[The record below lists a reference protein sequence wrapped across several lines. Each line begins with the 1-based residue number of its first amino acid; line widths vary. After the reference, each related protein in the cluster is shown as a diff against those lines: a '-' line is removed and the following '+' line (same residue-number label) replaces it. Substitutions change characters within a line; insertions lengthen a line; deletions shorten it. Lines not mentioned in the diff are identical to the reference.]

1 MSRKSILILLIS
13 SIFSLSAYAQ
23 LATLKGKITDQEKKP
38 IKGATIRLIA
48 SALQRQSEADGTFR
62 FGSLKPSR
70 YLVRFIAMGFASQDK
85 LVELKANDTTLLDI
99 ELKPD
104 VSTLREVKIATKS
117 TALRAKEQPENIAV
131 IDAKKYY
138 NRPEGTI
145 AILNQ
150 TAGIKV
156 RQSGG
161 LGSNSNFYI
170 NGLSGKQVKFFVDG
184 IPLDYLGAGLNL
196 NILPINIIDRIE
208 VYKGV
213 MPVKLGADALGGA
226 INMVTRN
233 TARNYLDAAYA
244 ISSFNTHQANINLKK
259 TINKLLFADLT
270 AFYNYSDNN
279 YKVDAE
285 LPEAGKPLPYRA
297 KRFHDKFEN
306 YYTNLKIG
314 LNPSKWADELSFFTS
329 LAKLDQQIQH
339 NRFMTQPYGEVSYS
353 EKSWNNG
360 LLFKKRDIGQRLSI
374 NAFIGLNR
382 LNTHFIDTSLN
393 TYLWNGE
400 APLNYRRSSGG
411 ESGPIQE
418 PRTKILSFLARLNLS
433 FKLNKT
439 SALDANLVNN
449 HTTSN
454 DDNPLTQAYPVKLD
468 KTVVG
473 LAFQK
478 EFPLLRLTSVSAIK
492 YFDYHTRGYIISPAD
507 NRSLSGAQASK
518 TRLGFS
524 QALRWRAGDSLL
536 LKSSY
541 EYASRLPDEL
551 ELFGTYQN
559 RVYPNPTLLPEVSH
573 NINLGVQYTL
583 PKLGFELNGFYRN
596 VSNII
601 FAPPSSSPFYIIY
614 RNLLKG
620 QITGL
625 DGEVFYDVLPQLRLT
640 VNATWQNYIS
650 KTPAADSGTGGNDS
664 HYNERLP
671 NIPFLFANS
680 ELLFNKS
687 HIFKKDDRLSL
698 WYNLGYVHWFYLFW
712 GSDGNANQKL
722 TIPTQ
727 FTQGAGISY
736 LFNNGRYALSFGVN
750 NLGNAKLTDNYGVQR
765 PGRSFQFKLRT
776 FIQ

>member
-1 MSRKSILILLIS
+1 MNRILFLLIGC
-13 SIFSLSAYAQ
+13 FCSLSAFAQ
-23 LATLKGKITDQEKKP
+23 LGTLKGKITDQEKNP
-38 IKGATIRLIA
+38 IQGASILFKDG
-48 SALQRQSEADGTFR
+48 LQAKSQADGSFH
-62 FGSLKPSR
+62 FDKLKPGSHLIR
-70 YLVRFIAMGFASQDK
+70 IHAIGFKGQDEQI
-85 LVELKANDTTLLDI
+85 LIKANDTVLLNI

-104 VSTLREVKIATKS
+104 VKALKEVNIASKSSTLT
-117 TALRAKEQPENIAV
+117 AKEQPENIAV

-138 NRPEGTI
+138 NRPEGTV

-161 LGSNSNFYI
+161 LGSDANFYI

-184 IPLDYLGAGLNL
+184 IPLDYLGAGMNL

-213 MPVKLGADALGGA
+213 IPVKLGADALGGA
-226 INMVTRN
+226 INIVTRN
-233 TARNYLDAAYA
+233 AASNYLDAAYS

-270 AFYNYSDNN
+270 AFYNYSDNS

-285 LPEAGKPLPYRA
+285 LPEAGKPVPYRA
-297 KRFHDKFEN
+297 KRFHDRFEN

-314 LNPSKWADELSFFTS
+314 LNPQKWADELSLFSSVAT
-329 LAKLDQQIQH
+329 LNQQIQH
-339 NRFMTQPYGEVSYS
+339 NRFMTQPYGEVSYQ

-360 LLFKKRDIGQRLSI
+360 LIFKKRDIGQRLAI

-393 TYLWNGE
+393 TYLWDGT
-400 APLNYRRSSGG
+400 APLAYRRNNGG

-418 PRTKILSFLARLNLS
+418 PRTKILSFLARLNLNL
-433 FKLNKT
+433 KLNETT
-439 SALDANLVNN
+439 SLDANIINS
-449 HTTSN
+449 HSSN
-454 DDNPLTQAYPVKLD
+454 TDDNPVTQAYPVKLD
-468 KTVVG
+468 KMVAG
-473 LAFQK
+473 IALQK
-478 EFPLLRLTSVSAIK
+478 EFPSLKLTSISAIK
-492 YFDYHTRGYIISPAD
+492 YFDYSAQGYIISPAD
-507 NRSLSGAQASK
+507 NRSLSSAQSNK
-518 TRLGFS
+518 IRLGFS
-524 QALRWRAGDSLL
+524 QALRWRAADSLL
-536 LKSSY
+536 LKTSY

-559 RVYPNPTLLPEVSH
+559 RVYPNPALLPEVSH
-573 NINLGVQYTL
+573 NINLGIQYTL
-583 PKLGFELNGFYRN
+583 PKLGVEINGFYRRAN
-596 VSNII
+596 NII
-601 FAPPSSSPFYIIY
+601 FAPPSSSPFYLIY

-625 DGEVFYDVLPQLRLT
+625 DGEIYYDLLPELRLT

-650 KTPAADSGTGGNDS
+650 KTPVADAGTGGSDS

-680 ELLFNKS
+680 ELLYNRPNVFQKN
-687 HIFKKDDRLSL
+687 DRLSF
-698 WYNLGYVHWFYLFW
+698 WYNLGYVHWFYLYW
-712 GSDGNANQKL
+712 GNDGAADQKL

-727 FTQGAGISY
+727 FAQSAGLSY
-736 LFNNGRYALSFGVN
+736 AFKQNRYAIGFGVN

-765 PGRSFQFKLRT
+765 PGRSFQLKLRT